1 MAFTFEAL
9 SPPPMRY
16 FAEVSEKF
24 RSSLPPDGVTL
35 ITGTKS
41 GGLRNEAAAFCAG
54 CFFDFHGCLGS
65 GIACFSDV
73 LLVKISAASAV
84 LATQC
89 PQLSVKPGP
98 GGVSGQT
105 QRGGCLKVQALDCKG
120 AGGSDAADARALQY
134 GPDLRLKA
142 AKEMFFNGADQRK
155 PRAAVCCGIGSV
167 LMSPRLQKFFE
178 ERNAA

>member
-1 MAFTFEAL
+1 MKR
-9 SPPPMRY
+9 SPPPPMRHFFKAGRKTRALQHPAVRPY
-16 FAEVSEKF
+16 K
-24 RSSLPPDGVTL
+24 RHKKRRP
-35 ITGTKS
+35 
-41 GGLRNEAAAFCAG
+41 RYEAAASCAG
-54 CFFDFHGCLGS
+54 CFFGFHGCLGS
-65 GIACFSDV
+65 GIACFGDV

-84 LATQC
+84 PAAQR
-89 PQLSVKPGP
+89 PKLSVKPGP

-155 PRAAVCCGIGSV
+155 PRTAVCCGIGSV